1 MKTATVRQVRHDFG
15 TVLDW
20 VSEGEQV
27 EISKRGKVVALLT
40 PPPAAKP
47 ARARKRPDL
56 AARLKLRD
64 GGRAISARAMNDILD
79 YNKGAH

>member
-1 MKTATVRQVRHDFG
+1 MKIATIRQVRHDFG

-27 EISKRGKVVALLT
+27 QISKHGKIVALLS
-40 PPPAAKP
+40 PPPATKS

-56 AARLKLRD
+56 AARLKMRD
-64 GGRAISARAMNDILD
+64 GGHVIAAGAMNDILD
-79 YNKGAH
+79 YNKGAN

>member
-1 MKTATVRQVRHDFG
+1 MKTATIRQVRHDFS

-20 VSEGEQV
+20 VGEGEQV
-27 EISKRGKVVALLT
+27 EISKRGKIVALLS

-56 AARLKLRD
+56 AARLKVRD
-64 GGRAISARAMNDILD
+64 GGRLIPARAMNDILD
-79 YNKGAH
+79 YNKGTH